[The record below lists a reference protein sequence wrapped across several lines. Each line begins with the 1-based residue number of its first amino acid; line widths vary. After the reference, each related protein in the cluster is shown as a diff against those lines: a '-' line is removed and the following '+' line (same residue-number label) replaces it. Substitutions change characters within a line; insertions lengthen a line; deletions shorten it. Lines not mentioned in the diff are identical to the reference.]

1 MKRHVNNQEGYSL
14 LLTIFAVT
22 FISIIAVSILSFT
35 SLTTSVSVNE
45 RDHQSSYYIAEAGL
59 VEKRAELNAIAA
71 NAYQEVKAQYDALDP
86 EEKAAFNF
94 TSTFYSRVQSRVNEH
109 LSFTKTV
116 TYEEQQSVTPVS
128 TTEVTQ
134 ISTSPLIYEIT
145 STGTIP
151 GKNLPGQT
159 KELSQ
164 QVQVQM
170 NVNAE
175 TELVTIPGSGGET
188 VKYRAC
194 YSVYATG
201 DFYHNGKDLKG
212 PIYADGNVYLD
223 KNKTSIDGNVYAKGN
238 VTLNGGEVDG
248 DIYSEK
254 EVYLQN
260 KKSDVTGEVFENT
273 SLENAKNDCV
283 NQAPALPSVA
293 SAFPA
298 TNAPTPP
305 DSDSITD
312 GILNVNNNET
322 LELSQDI
329 YLKEINLKNNAELT
343 IDLQGQ
349 NRKVFIDN
357 LNLNGGSIKI
367 KNAGKLELIVQNHFS
382 VSGDG
387 EINTNGNKDHVEIRY
402 AGSEDLK
409 FTGKTSLT
417 ANLHVKDANLDF
429 KGNNSIGGD
438 LFVYGEAEITTSG
451 NSDTVDRL
459 VLAPNSNFFITGN
472 GNVNGNLIVKNF
484 NISGNGS
491 INPPKN
497 DYGEWEGPSPGTP
510 DEEIEIIRYADDG
523 SFLKADELSE
533 Q

>member
-1 MKRHVNNQEGYSL
+1 MKRYANNQEGYSL

-35 SLTTSVSVNE
+35 SMTTSVSVNE

-134 ISTSPLIYEIT
+134 ISTSPLTYEIT

-188 VKYRAC
+188 VKYLAC

-201 DFYHNGKDLKG
+201 DFYHNGKGLKG
-212 PIYADGNVYLD
+212 PIYADGNVYLN

-254 EVYLQN
+254 RVYLQN
-260 KKSDVTGEVFENT
+260 KKSDVTGQVFENT
-273 SLENAKNDCV
+273 SLAEVKNNCV
-283 NQAPALPSVA
+283 NQAPALPSLD

-298 TNAPTPP
+298 TNAPMPP
-305 DSDSITD
+305 DSDSIKN
-312 GILNVNNNET
+312 GILSVGTNQT
-322 LELSQDI
+322 LVLNQDI
-329 YLKEINLKNNAELT
+329 YLKEINIDNKVDLTFDLK
-343 IDLQGQ
+343 GQ
-349 NRKVFIDN
+349 NRRVFIDD
-357 LNLNGGSIKI
+357 LNLKNGNIKI
-367 KNAGKLELIVQNHFS
+367 KNPGKLELIVQDHFS
-382 VSGDG
+382 VNGNG

-402 AGSEDLK
+402 AGNKDLK
-409 FTGKTSLT
+409 FTGNTSLT

-438 LFVYGEAEITTSG
+438 LFVYGAANITTSG
-451 NSDTVDRL
+451 NSDTADRL
-459 VLAPNSNFFITGN
+459 ILAPKSDFFITGN
-472 GNVNGNLIVKNF
+472 GNVNGNLIVKDF
-484 NISGNGS
+484 NISGSGS
-491 INPPKN
+491 TNPPKS
-497 DYGEWEGPSPGTP
+497 DYGEWEGPSAGTP
-510 DEEIEIIRYADDG
+510 DQEIEIIRYADDG